1 MPQMMVEVP
10 QDFLLRRDAC
20 SYGYFLLAPNRWLPR
35 EEMLL
40 RPLRLSGGA
49 VACAIT
55 QAKRGES
62 LKVETSRTLSAAEK
76 QEVREQLTRML
87 RLDMTTQEVR
97 EFHKLDPRWK
107 KTGEARLCR
116 SPTLFEDLVKTV
128 TSCNVTWPGT
138 RGMNRRLCAVLGEG
152 AATGKCF
159 PTAEVMAEQRPA
171 FLRGRCGVGYRDVRL
186 VELAKMYQRGAID
199 VKWLEDR
206 ATPTEEI
213 RKYLLELPGIGPYAA
228 ANLLQLL
235 GRYELLPCDSESVR
249 HGREVLGMK
258 GNAAKVGKMV
268 KEHFAQYGEYCFL
281 SYWFELRVAYQAKH
295 GPAHT
300 WEYGE
305 DGKLITQETAKGL
318 RTPSRSA
325 AKRDRD

>member
-1 MPQMMVEVP
+1 MPSVSVSVP
-10 QDFLLRRDAC
+10 RDFVLWRDAC
-20 SYGYFLLAPNRWLPR
+20 SYGYFLLAPNRWIPSER
-35 EEMLL
+35 TLL
-40 RPLRLSGGA
+40 RPLRLKSGP
-49 VACAIT
+49 VACAIS
-55 QAKRGES
+55 QPGKGKP
-62 LKVETSRTLSAAEK
+62 LQVETSRTLKAAEK
-76 QEVREQLTRML
+76 GELNSQLTRML

-138 RGMNRRLCAVLGEG
+138 RGMNRRLCDTLGEG
-152 AATGKCF
+152 AASGKCF
-159 PTAEVMAEQRPA
+159 PTPQVLAKQRPA
-171 FLRGRCGVGYRDVRL
+171 FLRGRCGVGYRDERL
-186 VELAKMYQRGAID
+186 VELAKMYVKGEID
-199 VKWLEDR
+199 VKWLEDA

-213 RKYLLELPGIGPYAA
+213 REYLLELPGIGPYAA
-228 ANLLQLL
+228 ANILQLL
-235 GRYELLPCDSESVR
+235 GRYELLPCDSEAVR

-258 GNAAKVGKMV
+258 GSSAKIGRLVKQHFEKYGK
-268 KEHFAQYGEYCFL
+268 YCFL

-305 DGKLITQETAKGL
+305 DGKLVTAE
-318 RTPSRSA
+318 RA
-325 AKRDRD
+325 AVVRKK